1 MDASNQPPAAA
12 TEAVLVVSEE
22 MPEDAQKVQE
32 LDFDDIAGE
41 ITAEDLCRG
50 MRFMGFQ
57 ASSLTDAIRI
67 INDMVGPPYILII
80 SVYRPNNLAEN
91 MERSRDG

>member
-1 MDASNQPPAAA
+1 MDASNLPPAAA

-32 LDFDDIAGE
+32 LDFDELDGD

-50 MRFMGFQ
+50 MRYMGFQ
-57 ASSLTDAIRI
+57 ATNLTEAIRI
-67 INDMVGPPYILII
+67 INDMV
-80 SVYRPNNLAEN
+80 RPSALALYWPL
-91 MERSRDG
+91 S